1 VRKTRLVLFSATAL
15 SLVAISV
22 AAAQQSDRSD
32 NQRRP
37 PKQTEDKGID
47 DPQPVAASPR
57 TGERNV
63 EAVTI
68 VERPGG
74 VVMGILDESFEDALV
89 ATVRPDGSI
98 AYTCVHGLP
107 AGATH
112 VEKNTP
118 PPVSVTKTLEE
129 K

>member
-22 AAAQQSDRSD
+22 AAAQQPNRND
-32 NQRRP
+32 NQRKP

-57 TGERNV
+57 IGERNV

-74 VVMGILDESFEDALV
+74 VVMGILDESFEDAIV
-89 ATVRPDGSI
+89 ATVRPDKSI
-98 AYTCVHGLP
+98 AYTCLHGFP
-107 AGATH
+107 AGAKH
-112 VEKNTP
+112 GKKNA
-118 PPVSVTKTLEE
+118 PPVSVTTTLEE